1 MMNHS
6 YDKIK
11 LQAQFFAGGATRS
24 LKARREQVL
33 LLRKMLKENEQA
45 ILDALYADLKKH
57 PLEAY
62 SSEIGFMYA
71 EITEVLDNLD
81 AWAAREHVSTP
92 FIHWPAYSYIL
103 REPLGQV
110 LIIGTWNYPVM
121 LCFAP
126 ALSAIA
132 AGNSVVIK
140 PSEFAPAS
148 SALVKKLAEQY
159 FSPEW
164 MIVTEGEGH
173 VVIPEL
179 IQSHRFGHIFFTGSE
194 RVGKQIYR
202 LAAEHLVPVTL
213 ELGGKSPCIVDKT
226 AAVKVSAKRI
236 AWSKYWNAGQTCVAP
251 DYLLVHNDV
260 ADEFVKELIRAIHS
274 FFGEK
279 AEESSSYAAIISPR
293 RLEQLEKLAKSA
305 QSLTEIRIN
314 REQLT
319 MSPVIQLNPPD
330 DAAVMQEEIFGPILP
345 IYTYNHEDEL
355 DEFFRAHSTP
365 LAVYIFS
372 RSSKFIRKIE
382 ERYAFGGGVVN
393 GAMIHLANP
402 KLPFG
407 GIGSSGFGRYHGRY
421 GFETFSHLKSM
432 TRSSLWPDIPLR
444 YAPFDRWFKLV
455 RKLMS

>member
-1 MMNHS
+1 MNISHET
-6 YDKIK
+6 IQQ
-11 LQAQFFAGGATRS
+11 QAQFYADRKTRS
-24 LKARREQVL
+24 IKARREQVL
-33 LLRKMLKENEQA
+33 LFRKMLKENEQA
-45 ILDALYADLKKH
+45 ILDALYKDLKKH

-71 EITEVLDNLD
+71 EITEVLNNLE
-81 AWAAREHVSTP
+81 AWAAKEHVSTP
-92 FIHWPAYSYIL
+92 FIHWPAHSYIL
-103 REPLGQV
+103 KEPLGQV

-132 AGNSVVIK
+132 AGNTAVIK

-159 FSPEW
+159 FSPDW
-164 MIVTEGEGH
+164 MIVIEGEGH
-173 VVIPEL
+173 LVIPEL
-179 IQSHRFGHIFFTGSE
+179 IKSHRFGHIFFTGSE
-194 RVGKQIYR
+194 RVGKEIYK
-202 LAAEHLVPVTL
+202 LAAEQLVPVTL

-226 AAVKVSAKRI
+226 ASVKVSAKRI
-236 AWSKYWNAGQTCVAP
+236 AWAKFWNAGQTCVAP
-251 DYLLVHNDV
+251 DYLLIHKDI
-260 ADEFVKELIRAIHS
+260 ADEFVKELLKAIHS

-279 AEESSSYAAIISPR
+279 AEESSSYAGIISER

-305 QSLTEIRIN
+305 PSLTEIRTN
-314 REQLT
+314 REQLS
-319 MSPVIQLNPPD
+319 MSPVIQLNPPI

-345 IYTYNHEDEL
+345 IYTYTNNDEL
-355 DEFFRAHSTP
+355 DGFFRAHPTP

-372 RSSKFIRKIE
+372 RSNKFIREIE

-407 GIGSSGFGRYHGRY
+407 GVGSSGFGRYHGKY

-432 TRSSLWPDIPLR
+432 TRTSFWPDIPLR
-444 YAPFDRWFKLV
+444 YAPFDRWLKLV
-455 RKLMS
+455 RRLMS